1 MIRRPP
7 RSTRT
12 DTLFPY
18 TTLFRSLGDLLERR
32 ALDLACNRLAR
43 LLRALFEVR
52 GLLDQERRRRRL
64 GGEREAAVRIDGDH
78 RRDRRVL
85 FEIAGQ
91 IGRAHVELQSLMRIS
106 YAVFCLKKNQKTA
119 RCTPVYIV

>member
-18 TTLFRSLGDLLERR
+18 TTMISALHHVDAHRAGSAFDDAGRRVDIGGVQVFHLGLGDLLERR

-52 GLLDQERRRRRL
+52 GLLDQESRRRRL
-64 GGEREAAVRIDGDH
+64 GGERDAAVPIA
-78 RRDRRVL
+78 DRESV
-85 FEIAGQ
+85 
-91 IGRAHVELQSLMRIS
+91 V
-106 YAVFCLKKNQKTA
+106 
-119 RCTPVYIV
+119 